1 MKEQSVAAVVKEG
14 KENIINNSSLDD
26 LLAWDGTINI
36 TSYVDLPAL
45 AGGRPSLHVN
55 IKSLSSQEMDN
66 YRNIATMEGKNRNT
80 GATIKEL
87 DDDFYN
93 RLIIFHSIVE
103 PDLSAKDMQQR
114 FNPAVPGKSRSPSNI
129 VDKIFLPGEK
139 IELTRRIYE
148 LSGFSMEEELEHKV
162 DDSDLS

>member
-1 MKEQSVAAVVKEG
+1 MAEKEITELVKNE
-14 KENIINNSSLDD
+14 KENIIKNSSLDD
-26 LLAWDGTINI
+26 LLAWDGTINV

-45 AGGRPSLHVN
+45 DGGRPSLHIN
-55 IKSLSSQEMDN
+55 IKALSSQEMDN

-93 RLIIFHSIVE
+93 RLMIFHGIVE
-103 PDLSAKDMQQR
+103 PNLSTKDMQQK
-114 FNPAVPGKSRSPSNI
+114 FNPSITGKGRSPSSI
-129 VDKIFLPGEK
+129 VDNIFLPGEK
-139 IELTRRIYE
+139 MELTRRIYE

-162 DDSDLS
+162 GDSDLF

>member
-1 MKEQSVAAVVKEG
+1 MKENVVTEVIKQE

-36 TSYVDLPAL
+36 TDHVDLPAL
-45 AGGRPSLHVN
+45 DGGRPSLHIN
-55 IKSLSSQEMDN
+55 IKALSPQEMDS

-93 RLIIFHSIVE
+93 RLIIFHSILE
-103 PDLSAKDMQQR
+103 PDLSTKDMQQR
-114 FNPAVPGKSRSPSNI
+114 FNPAIPGKSRSPSNI

-139 IELTRRIYE
+139 MELTRRIYE
-148 LSGFSMEEELEHKV
+148 LSGFGTEEELEHKV
-162 DDSDLS
+162 TDSDLS